1 MNAEIDSILEPTARA
16 QSAGDQYNIQSRLP
30 TDPRSL
36 AQGDPWDPFNNGL
49 RPARVRRDPATINAA
64 RNALEH
70 ALLELSKAANRLR
83 GSAYPRSGRVTPIL
97 PNDRRVGAFIAASV
111 TDGRDRRTACRSPW
125 QTSTPELAGLVP
137 TGAEPS
143 MEEPAVGPVAV
154 RLGREGGRDIDATE
168 PYV

>member
-1 MNAEIDSILEPTARA
+1 MHAEIDSILEPIAHV

-49 RPARVRRDPATINAA
+49 RPARIRRDPATIDAA

-97 PNDRRVGAFIAASV
+97 PNGRRVGAFSAAGV
-111 TDGRDRRTACRSPW
+111 ADGRDRRTALRSRR
-125 QTSTPELAGLVP
+125 QTSTPELARLAP

-143 MEEPAVGPVAV
+143 MEDPAESPVAV
-154 RLGREGGRDIDATE
+154 RLG
-168 PYV
+168 

>member
-1 MNAEIDSILEPTARA
+1 MNAEIDSILEPIARV
-16 QSAGDQYNIQSRLP
+16 QSAGDQYNIQSGPP

-70 ALLELSKAANRLR
+70 APLELSKAANRLR

-97 PNDRRVGAFIAASV
+97 PNDRRVGAFSAASV
-111 TDGRDRRTACRSPW
+111 ADGRDRRTALRSRR
-125 QTSTPELAGLVP
+125 QTSTPELARLAP

-143 MEEPAVGPVAV
+143 MEDPAESPVAV
-154 RLGREGGRDIDATE
+154 RLG
-168 PYV
+168 

>member
-1 MNAEIDSILEPTARA
+1 MHAEIDSILEQLARA

-36 AQGDPWDPFNNGL
+36 AQGHPWYPFNNGL
-49 RPARVRRDPATINAA
+49 RAARVRRDPATINAA

-70 ALLELSKAANRLR
+70 ALLELSNAANRLR

-111 TDGRDRRTACRSPW
+111 AEGRDRRTAFRSRR
-125 QTSTPELAGLVP
+125 QTSTPELARLAP
-137 TGAEPS
+137 TGAEPLHG
-143 MEEPAVGPVAV
+143 GP
-154 RLGREGGRDIDATE
+154 GREPRRCPPRMRGRTR
-168 PYV
+168 YRRF